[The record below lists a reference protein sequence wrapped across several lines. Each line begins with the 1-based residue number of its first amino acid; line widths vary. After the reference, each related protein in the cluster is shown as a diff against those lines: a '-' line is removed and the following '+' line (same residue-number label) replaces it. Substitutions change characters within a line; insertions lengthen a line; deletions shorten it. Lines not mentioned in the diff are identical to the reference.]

1 MTIPHNC
8 DALLPKMER
17 AASLKFR
24 RFARLHLDH
33 DDGCELVAFLDV
45 VPVLSA
51 RFIFGWSDYQ
61 VGQVRS
67 IGPACRVPQMLAENN
82 AEWSRGDGLAV
93 LRAMQ
98 DGGWSGGTL
107 PKIVVRAL
115 WDLRDSGRSC
125 SAIGAELGMSKDQV
139 VYACS
144 PRSRTTSTSGGVGLH
159 WA

>member
-8 DALLPKMER
+8 DALLPKLER

-45 VPVLSA
+45 VPHRWA
-51 RFIFGWSDYQ
+51 KYIFGWSEYL

-67 IGPACRVPQMLAENN
+67 IGPMCRVPEMIADNN
-82 AEWSRGDGLAV
+82 AHWTRDDGLAV

-98 DGGWSGGTL
+98 DGGWKSGGM
-107 PKIVVRAL
+107 PKIVVRAI
-115 WDLRDSGRSC
+115 WDMRD
-125 SAIGAELGMSKDQV
+125 AGASLNDVAEVAGLTRDQV
-139 VYACS
+139 FIACS
-144 PRSRTTSTSGGVGLH
+144 PRSRTTSSSGGVGLH